1 MTTLIDIEKH
11 KDILSVMQATIASLN
26 RDNEE
31 LKHTLMRI
39 VAQAEGLLITPVT
52 AYERH
57 LLSTINYMVSI
68 AGRAAN
74 DYQ

>member
-1 MTTLIDIEKH
+1 MTMDESVV
-11 KDILSVMQATIASLN
+11 SVMQVTIASLN

-39 VAQAEGLLITPVT
+39 CAMSDGLFITPVT
-52 AYERH
+52 ACERY
-57 LLSTINYMVSI
+57 LLSTINDMARI
-68 AGRAAN
+68 AGSAVN

>member
-1 MTTLIDIEKH
+1 MTTNEQH
-11 KDILSVMQATIASLN
+11 ESVVSVMQATIASLN

-39 VAQAEGLLITPVT
+39 CALADGLIITPVT
-52 AYERH
+52 ACERA
-57 LLSTINYMVSI
+57 LLSTINYMASI
-68 AGRAAN
+68 AGRAVN

>member
-1 MTTLIDIEKH
+1 MKQTMDESVV
-11 KDILSVMQATIASLN
+11 SVMRATIASLN

-39 VAQAEGLLITPVT
+39 CAMADGLIITPVT
-52 AYERH
+52 ACERY
-57 LLSTINYMVSI
+57 LLSTINDMARI
-68 AGRAAN
+68 AGSAVN

>member
-1 MTTLIDIEKH
+1 MTTLIDMEKH

-31 LKHTLMRI
+31 LKYTLMRI
-39 VAQAEGLLITPVT
+39 CALAEGLIITPVT
-52 AYERH
+52 TCERY
-57 LLSTINYMVSI
+57 LLSTINDMARI
-68 AGRAAN
+68 AGSAVN

>member
-1 MTTLIDIEKH
+1 MTTNEQHESIV
-11 KDILSVMQATIASLN
+11 SVMQATIASLN

-39 VAQAEGLLITPVT
+39 CAMADGLIITPVT
-52 AYERH
+52 ACERY
-57 LLSTINYMVSI
+57 LLSTINDMARI
-68 AGRAAN
+68 AGSAVN

>member
-39 VAQAEGLLITPVT
+39 CALADGLIITPVT
-52 AYERH
+52 ACERA
-57 LLSTINYMVSI
+57 LLSTINDMARS
-68 AGRAAN
+68 AGSAVN

>member
-1 MTTLIDIEKH
+1 MDEAVV
-11 KDILSVMQATIASLN
+11 SVMRATIASLN

-39 VAQAEGLLITPVT
+39 CAMADGLFITPVT
-52 AYERH
+52 ACERH
-57 LLSTINYMVSI
+57 LLITINCMARI
-68 AGRAAN
+68 AGSAVN

>member
-1 MTTLIDIEKH
+1 MTTLIDMEKH

-31 LKHTLMRI
+31 LKHTLMRLCAMADGFI
-39 VAQAEGLLITPVT
+39 ITPVT
-52 AYERH
+52 ACERF
-57 LLSTINYMVSI
+57 LLSTINDMARI
-68 AGRAAN
+68 AGSAVN

>member
-11 KDILSVMQATIASLN
+11 KSILSVMQANIASLN

-39 VAQAEGLLITPVT
+39 CAMADGLILTPVT
-52 AYERH
+52 ACERY
-57 LLSTINYMVSI
+57 LLSTINDMARI
-68 AGRAAN
+68 AGSAVN

>member
-1 MTTLIDIEKH
+1 MTMDESVV
-11 KDILSVMQATIASLN
+11 SVMQATIASLN

-39 VAQAEGLLITPVT
+39 CAMADGLIITPVT
-52 AYERH
+52 ACERY
-57 LLSTINYMVSI
+57 LLSTINDMARI
-68 AGRAAN
+68 ARSASN

>member
-1 MTTLIDIEKH
+1 MSTLIDMEKH

-39 VAQAEGLLITPVT
+39 CDMADGLIITPVT
-52 AYERH
+52 SCERY
-57 LLSTINYMVSI
+57 LLSTINDMSRI
-68 AGRAAN
+68 ARSAVN
-74 DYQ
+74 DYH

>member
-1 MTTLIDIEKH
+1 MTTLIDMEKH

-39 VAQAEGLLITPVT
+39 CAMSDGLILTPVT
-52 AYERH
+52 ACERF
-57 LLSTINYMVSI
+57 LLSTINDMARI
-68 AGRAAN
+68 AGSAVN

>member
-1 MTTLIDIEKH
+1 MTTNEQH
-11 KDILSVMQATIASLN
+11 ESVVSVMQATIASLN

-39 VAQAEGLLITPVT
+39 CAMADGLIITPVT
-52 AYERH
+52 ACERY
-57 LLSTINYMVSI
+57 LLSTINDMARI
-68 AGRAAN
+68 AGSAVN

>member
-1 MTTLIDIEKH
+1 MTTNEQHESIV
-11 KDILSVMQATIASLN
+11 SVMQATIASLN

-39 VAQAEGLLITPVT
+39 CAMADGLIITPVT
-52 AYERH
+52 ACERY
-57 LLSTINYMVSI
+57 LLSTINDMARI
-68 AGRAAN
+68 ARSASN